1 MKHILL
7 FLIGLPLLSL
17 TTTKSSSD
25 FIGRWEGEDEGEIGY
40 LIIDEEGYA
49 AFEFE
54 GETMGG
60 KSFLMED
67 EEASMTYE
75 INTAVDPIEVDF
87 IITFKEDD
95 EEFRML
101 GIAKFIDDNSFHFAM
116 DEEERPTAFTDENS
130 IIFKRVD

>member
-101 GIAKFIDDNSFHFAM
+101 GIAKFLDENSFHFAM